1 VTSGGALSVGI
12 VPLMG
17 ISLMALGAGALVA
30 PAAWGDAFLAAGFG
44 AVQIGFGAII
54 ARRHGG

>member
-1 VTSGGALSVGI
+1 MGLAFMAVGAV
-12 VPLMG
+12 
-17 ISLMALGAGALVA
+17 ALLA

-44 AVQIGFGAII
+44 GMHVVFGAVI